1 MPSKDGGIH
10 NSFFE
15 KNINKI
21 QQILKEAEEN
31 LNSNNTKER
40 SLQRNPDNHESN

>member
-1 MPSKDGGIH
+1 MPKKEGGTH

-31 LNSNNTKER
+31 LNSNNTNTQ
-40 SLQRNPDNHESN
+40 LLNPYNYESN

>member
-1 MPSKDGGIH
+1 MPRKEGGTH

-21 QQILKEAEEN
+21 QQILKETEQN
-31 LNSNNTKER
+31 LNPNNTNKM
-40 SLQRNPDNHESN
+40 SLQRNPNN